1 MKSTLRYAFAAAL
14 AALMA
19 AMAAMATRLLCM
31 DAEHTI
37 DD

>member
-19 AMAAMATRLLCM
+19 AMAAMATRLSCM